1 MANKLFFG
9 MDIGDSS
16 IKLVYLQKDNQ
27 GSKLI
32 AYGLAP
38 TPGNGMNSEAD
49 FDKDAIVEI
58 IKRLVK
64 ETKVNTNQVVLSLPE
79 SQIFTR
85 VIEMPV
91 MSEKELAS
99 AIKFEC
105 EQYIPRPINE
115 VSLRWQILNKGDKE
129 TNKKMEILLV
139 AAPLNFIE
147 KYMEIMERAELK
159 AVAMETDLLAQ
170 ARSLVG
176 NNPYSPTTMIISIGS
191 TSTDLSIMRSGMVSF
206 TRSIASGGNVLSR
219 SIASDLALE
228 FEQADQYKKTY
239 GLLEDQLE
247 GKVMSAIKPTFEL
260 IVNEIKKAI
269 AFYQSKNPNDQ
280 VKRVVLSGGTAR
292 MPGLL
297 IFLANA
303 LGIEAQVGD
312 PWFNIKKDPSIESQ
326 LSEDAPMYSVAVG
339 LALKEI

>member
-16 IKLVYLQKDNQ
+16 IKLVYLQKDAQ

-64 ETKVNTNQVVLSLPE
+64 ETKINTNQVVLSLPE

-85 VIEMPV
+85 VIEMPI
-91 MSEKELAS
+91 MSEKELVS
-99 AIKFEC
+99 AIKFES

-139 AAPLNFIE
+139 AAPLTFIE

-170 ARSLVG
+170 ARSLGG
-176 NNPYSPTTMIISIGS
+176 NNPYSPTTMIVSVGS
-191 TSTDLSIMRSGMVSF
+191 TNTDLSIIRSGMVSF

-219 SIASDLALE
+219 AIASDLVLE
-228 FEQADQYKKTY
+228 FEQAEQYKKTY
-239 GLLEDQLE
+239 GLLDDQLE
-247 GKVMSAIKPTFEL
+247 GKVMMAIKPTFEL
-260 IVNEIKKAI
+260 IINEIKKAI
-269 AFYQSKNPNDQ
+269 SFYQSKNPNDQ
-280 VKRVVLSGGTAR
+280 VKRIVLSGGTAK

-297 IFLANA
+297 IFIANA

>member
-16 IKLVYLQKDNQ
+16 IKLVYLQKDAQ

-64 ETKVNTNQVVLSLPE
+64 ETKINTNQVVLSLPE

-85 VIEMPV
+85 VIEMPI
-91 MSEKELAS
+91 MSEKELVS
-99 AIKFEC
+99 AIKFES

-139 AAPLNFIE
+139 AAPLTFIE

-176 NNPYSPTTMIISIGS
+176 NNPYSPTTMIISVGS
-191 TSTDLSIMRSGMVSF
+191 TNTDLSIIRSGMVSF

-219 SIASDLALE
+219 AIASDLVLE
-228 FEQADQYKKTY
+228 FEQAEQYKKTY
-239 GLLEDQLE
+239 GLLDDQLE
-247 GKVMSAIKPTFEL
+247 GKVMMAIKPTFEL
-260 IVNEIKKAI
+260 IINEIKKAI
-269 AFYQSKNPNDQ
+269 SFYQSKNPNDQ
-280 VKRVVLSGGTAR
+280 VKRIVLSGGTAK

-297 IFLANA
+297 IFIANA